1 MWELLIW
8 KLKFW
13 IRNSSTDAEA
23 LAFGMPYWHHADIPA
38 FCPIGDGLPIGSH
51 RSDCGNW
58 LVPEFLE
65 CHHASHPVII
75 LCLENRCA
83 KWTAGGLVFE
93 ISGKFRY
100 DAEAAQDPAASG
112 QTRMSPL
119 NSDQVNMWAAN
130 IDEKNSSARKMLKR
144 ERDWRIGFSIGRQ
157 YFFPRGKCRITVLGR
172 IMTLPKW
179 SFMEWQRTSRV
190 VLFCISFAISES
202 FVGKVATGHE
212 CWRRWQDQER
222 QHQGPN
228 IQCFL
233 HHVHVVLICLPGGLR
248 ARKASWWQ
256 VWNGMNMY
264 FFHVFNRQNAPYVLL
279 FECFPLVYEATRIG
293 ASTLEVPEVQQLM
306 AQRLCGD
313 VS

>member
-100 DAEAAQDPAASG
+100 DAEAAQDPAG
-112 QTRMSPL
+112 PECHPWVTRWNVSCKHRL
-119 NSDQVNMWAAN
+119 KCQEDA
-130 IDEKNSSARKMLKR
+130 EARKGLKDR
-144 ERDWRIGFSIGRQ
+144 LFDWSAPI
-157 YFFPRGKCRITVLGR
+157 FPRGKCRITCLAGLWHSPSGR
-172 IMTLPKW
+172 SW
-179 SFMEWQRTSRV
+179 SGRGLLELCFFLYFICNFRKFCWKSCNRTWM
-190 VLFCISFAISES
+190 L
-202 FVGKVATGHE
+202 T
-212 CWRRWQDQER
+212 
-222 QHQGPN
+222 
-228 IQCFL
+228 
-233 HHVHVVLICLPGGLR
+233 
-248 ARKASWWQ
+248 
-256 VWNGMNMY
+256 
-264 FFHVFNRQNAPYVLL
+264 
-279 FECFPLVYEATRIG
+279 
-293 ASTLEVPEVQQLM
+293 
-306 AQRLCGD
+306 
-313 VS
+313 

>member
-23 LAFGMPYWHHADIPA
+23 LAFGMPYWHHSDIPA

-157 YFFPRGKCRITVLGR
+157 YEANVGSPCLAGLWHSPSGRSWSGRGLLELC
-172 IMTLPKW
+172 
-179 SFMEWQRTSRV
+179 F
-190 VLFCISFAISES
+190 FCISFAISES

>member
-1 MWELLIW
+1 MVYPLAAIAVIAVIGWCLSFWNVTMPVILWSSYASKIVVPNELQAVLFLRSPESSDMMQ
-8 KLKFW
+8 KLRRTRRPPARPECHPW
-13 IRNSSTDAEA
+13 IVTRLTCELQTSTKKTRRPGRCWSQKGTE
-23 LAFGMPYWHHADIPA
+23 GPA
-38 FCPIGDGLPIGSH
+38 FRLVGAIFSHEANVGSPCLAGLWHSPSG
-51 RSDCGNW
+51 RSWSGRG
-58 LVPEFLE
+58 LLE
-65 CHHASHPVII
+65 
-75 LCLENRCA
+75 LC
-83 KWTAGGLVFE
+83 F
-93 ISGKFRY
+93 
-100 DAEAAQDPAASG
+100 
-112 QTRMSPL
+112 
-119 NSDQVNMWAAN
+119 
-130 IDEKNSSARKMLKR
+130 
-144 ERDWRIGFSIGRQ
+144 
-157 YFFPRGKCRITVLGR
+157 
-172 IMTLPKW
+172 
-179 SFMEWQRTSRV
+179 
-190 VLFCISFAISES
+190 FCISFAISES

>member
-75 LCLENRCA
+75 LCLLKSLCQ
-83 KWTAGGLVFE
+83 WTAGGLVFE

-100 DAEAAQDPAASG
+100 DAEAAQDPVTRPPECHPWIVTRWNVSFSKHRLKKLVG
-112 QTRMSPL
+112 QE
-119 NSDQVNMWAAN
+119 DA
-130 IDEKNSSARKMLKR
+130 EARKGLKDR
-144 ERDWRIGFSIGRQ
+144 LTSIGRQ

-190 VLFCISFAISES
+190 VFFLYFICNFRRFCWKS
-202 FVGKVATGHE
+202 
-212 CWRRWQDQER
+212 C
-222 QHQGPN
+222 
-228 IQCFL
+228 
-233 HHVHVVLICLPGGLR
+233 
-248 ARKASWWQ
+248 
-256 VWNGMNMY
+256 
-264 FFHVFNRQNAPYVLL
+264 NRTWML
-279 FECFPLVYEATRIG
+279 T
-293 ASTLEVPEVQQLM
+293 
-306 AQRLCGD
+306 
-313 VS
+313 